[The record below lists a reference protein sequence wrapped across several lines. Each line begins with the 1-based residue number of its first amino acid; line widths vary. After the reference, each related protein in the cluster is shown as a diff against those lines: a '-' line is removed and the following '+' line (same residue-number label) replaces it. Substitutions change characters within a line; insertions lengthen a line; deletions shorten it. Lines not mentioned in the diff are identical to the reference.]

1 MLIGA
6 GNVRNRVDRC
16 LSGMIMLGVSRLSY
30 KMKPAL
36 NLIGECAG
44 KSRHELTLRIDP
56 ARNPARNPD
65 KPPAPY
71 SFA

>member
-1 MLIGA
+1 
-6 GNVRNRVDRC
+6 
-16 LSGMIMLGVSRLSY
+16 MIMLGVSRLSY

-56 ARNPARNPD
+56 ARNPDKPLALRIDPARNPD
-65 KPPAPY
+65 KPLAPY

>member
-1 MLIGA
+1 VLIGA

-44 KSRHELTLRIDP
+44 KSRYELTLRID
-56 ARNPARNPD
+56 PARNPD